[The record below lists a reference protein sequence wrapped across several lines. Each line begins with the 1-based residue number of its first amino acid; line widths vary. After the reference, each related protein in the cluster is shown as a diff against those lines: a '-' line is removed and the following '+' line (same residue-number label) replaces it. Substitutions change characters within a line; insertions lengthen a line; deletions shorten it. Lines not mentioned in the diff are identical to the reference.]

1 MMKMRWLLLSCF
13 FIFAMH
19 VHAQQDSSVI
29 SDSQGTPMQEI
40 KAADESDD
48 EILETATLPELTPR
62 YIDKKTVDGYGSGKE
77 FGYMQYIDSALRNR
91 KVAPLENKEKELPKD
106 DISFN
111 WVKPLLWILAIAGLI
126 FLLWRLWAGNSVL
139 FRSTNK
145 NIVPQGTEAE
155 DPLLVADAATL
166 AAEAIR
172 KKEFRLATRYLFV
185 DALLRMGEK
194 GRLKILSKKTNQ
206 EYLKEIQQPTLQADM
221 ARLMLQF
228 EYVWYGGF
236 TPTENQFQTI
246 YSTFKKF
253 EATWL

>member
-1 MMKMRWLLLSCF
+1 MKMNWLFFACF
-13 FIFAMH
+13 FIVALYAN
-19 VHAQQDSSVI
+19 AQQDTVVY
-29 SDSQGTPMQEI
+29 SDSLQHLAEEP
-40 KAADESDD
+40 AVDETDD
-48 EILETATLPELTPR
+48 QAFETATLPAATPR
-62 YIDKKTVDGYGSGKE
+62 YIDKKTVYGYGSGKE
-77 FGYMQYIDSALRNR
+77 FGYMQYIDSSLRNR

-111 WVKPLLWILAIAGLI
+111 WVKPLLWILAIAGLV
-126 FLLWRLWAGNSVL
+126 FLAWRLWAGKPIFL
-139 FRSTNK
+139 TTDKKLATNGEEE
-145 NIVPQGTEAE
+145 Q
-155 DPLLVADAATL
+155 DPLFVADAAAL

-194 GRLKILSKKTNQ
+194 GRLQILSKKTNQ
-206 EYLKEIQQPTLQADM
+206 QYLKEIQQPTLQADM